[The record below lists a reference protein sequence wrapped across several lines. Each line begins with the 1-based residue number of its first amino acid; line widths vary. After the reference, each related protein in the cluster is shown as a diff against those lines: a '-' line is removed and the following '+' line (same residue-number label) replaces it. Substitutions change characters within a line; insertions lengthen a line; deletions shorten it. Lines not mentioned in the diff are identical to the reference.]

1 MAAAATPRSAV
12 RPWLMAAAPTSA
24 SGSKFSHL
32 VPLYD
37 LFSPN
42 LGCPTL
48 RTGWPFPCQ
57 PVADIRLLRAG
68 RPTAPSAV
76 VQRSL
81 CPPWHRQDPG
91 DAEVCMPH
99 KRAPAG
105 AAPPPWAEGPGWRGL
120 TWATD
125 FGARALAGDH
135 SGNTE
140 GNLGSVTLDSEHE
153 MTTAA
158 SPLLEGKSSLL
169 SLAPS

>member
-1 MAAAATPRSAV
+1 MSPPFPPHPSQQHPPASGQVHPAAQNPGVEEGGLQPPPGQLSGLGS
-12 RPWLMAAAPTSA
+12 WLQPQPLLAAPS
-24 SGSKFSHL
+24 
-32 VPLYD
+32 PLTW
-37 LFSPN
+37 SPA
-42 LGCPTL
+42 
-48 RTGWPFPCQ
+48 
-57 PVADIRLLRAG
+57 ADIRLLRAG

-76 VQRSL
+76 VQGSL

-120 TWATD
+120 NWATD

-140 GNLGSVTLDSEHE
+140 GNLGSVTLN
-153 MTTAA
+153 
-158 SPLLEGKSSLL
+158 L
-169 SLAPS
+169 STR